1 MKKYLYAFK
10 FEVMTTL
17 QYAFNFIGKMF
28 SLFLMIF
35 VFMNLWN
42 FMYDDPSQAI
52 NGYTK
57 FQMIWYVSIS
67 ELIYF
72 ITRGR
77 QTCEEI
83 SRHIKNG
90 NIAYTINKPYDYV
103 VYTLFTLLGRSF
115 VSSAFYTAFIMIIG
129 SAFTGSL
136 PALTSIELLG
146 VILVFALAITISLL
160 LVIAI
165 GLFSFIFEDS
175 SPMYWIYSK
184 IWLIC
189 GTLFPIEFF
198 PVWAQNILKF
208 TPIYVITGPSRLI
221 VNFNTEAF
229 VQTLI
234 AQGIYLVFA
243 FGLCELVYR
252 KGMKKLNVN
261 GG

>member
-115 VSSAFYTAFIMIIG
+115 VSSAFYTAFIMIIHRII
-129 SAFTGSL
+129 
-136 PALTSIELLG
+136 TSIDKHR
-146 VILVFALAITISLL
+146 ITWSN
-160 LVIAI
+160 
-165 GLFSFIFEDS
+165 FSFCISYHNIIVVSHSHRTIF
-175 SPMYWIYSK
+175 
-184 IWLIC
+184 
-189 GTLFPIEFF
+189 
-198 PVWAQNILKF
+198 
-208 TPIYVITGPSRLI
+208 
-221 VNFNTEAF
+221 
-229 VQTLI
+229 
-234 AQGIYLVFA
+234 
-243 FGLCELVYR
+243 VYI
-252 KGMKKLNVN
+252 
-261 GG
+261 

>member
-17 QYAFNFIGKMF
+17 QYVFDFIGKIF
-28 SLFLMIF
+28 SLFIMIF

-42 FMYDDPSQAI
+42 FMYDDPSQVI

-67 ELIYF
+67 ELMYF
-72 ITRGR
+72 ITQGKK
-77 QTCEEI
+77 TCDTI
-83 SRHIKNG
+83 ARYVKSG
-90 NIAYTINKPYDYV
+90 NISYTINKPYDYV

-115 VSSAFYTAFIMIIG
+115 VSSIFYTTFTILIG
-129 SAFTGSL
+129 SAFTGAL
-136 PALTSIELLG
+136 PTLTITELCAIVLIF
-146 VILVFALAITISLL
+146 VLAVTISLL
-160 LVIAI
+160 IVIAI

-198 PVWAQNILKF
+198 PIWAQNILRF
-208 TPIYVITGPSRLI
+208 TPIYVITGPSRLAA
-221 VNFNTEAF
+221 NFNGEEF
-229 VQTLI
+229 IQTLI
-234 AQGIYLVFA
+234 AQVIYLVIA
-243 FGLCELVYR
+243 FGICELIYR

>member
-42 FMYDDPSQAI
+42 FMYDDPSQVI

-221 VNFNTEAF
+221 VNFNAEAF

-243 FGLCELVYR
+243 FGLCELIYR